1 MPGPHSP
8 FDIKHGRRGLAL
20 VFVGCFAASFGLL
33 ATFAGGAARS
43 VTAGLSQF
51 AFNVAL
57 AAVAAYL
64 AMSVAA
70 MLGARRLGRENAQMR
85 TALDSMAQGL
95 CMFDANERLVV
106 CNKQY
111 HEMYG
116 LERGDV
122 LPGATLTD
130 VLQRRVAKG
139 TFSKD
144 PVQYRKEFLAEIAKG
159 RTKVHEVKSS
169 EGRILLVMNHPM
181 VGGGWIGT
189 HEDITERRKA
199 EQQHTTMQQQE
210 ERRAVVENAISAFR
224 RRAETLLQSAAANAN
239 QMRSTAAN
247 LFNTSGRTS
256 QRADDAV
263 HTSNKAAGNVESAA
277 LAADEL
283 ARSIA
288 EIEQR
293 VGQTADVVR
302 LAVSEAQGAN
312 HDIEALAKTAQS
324 IGDVVKL
331 IRNIA
336 GQTNLLALNAT
347 IEAARA
353 GEAGR
358 GFAVVASEVKSL
370 AVQTAKATEDISRQI
385 LEVQNSTGK
394 AVEAIGRVAHRMR
407 EIDNHTSAV
416 AQSVQQQSAATGE
429 ISQNVVGAAD
439 GTKLIVSV
447 LNEVAGATTETQRSA
462 QSVLTA
468 SESVEEVAT
477 NLRSEVEH
485 FLTKVAV

>member
-1 MPGPHSP
+1 MIGSRPLSH
-8 FDIKHGRRGLAL
+8 IKTGWRSLALIGAGCFGLA
-20 VFVGCFAASFGLL
+20 FGLL
-33 ATFAGGAARS
+33 TVFTGEPLKASIGELPDL
-43 VTAGLSQF
+43 V
-51 AFNVAL
+51 FNIAL
-57 AAVAAYL
+57 AAVIAYAATSACCVL
-64 AMSVAA
+64 AVGN
-70 MLGARRLGRENAQMR
+70 LRRENMQMR
-85 TALDSMAQGL
+85 TALNSMAQGL
-95 CMFDANERLVV
+95 CMFNRDERLVV

-111 HEMYG
+111 YEMYG
-116 LERGDV
+116 LAPEDV
-122 LPGATLTD
+122 LPGTTLTE
-130 VLQRRVAKG
+130 VLNRRVAKG

-144 PVQYRKEFLAEIAKG
+144 PVQYRKEFLTEIASG
-159 RTKVHEVKSS
+159 RTKVHEVKSTN
-169 EGRILLVMNHPM
+169 GRLLLVMNHPM
-181 VGGGWIGT
+181 PGGGWIGT

-199 EQQHTTMQQQE
+199 EQQHATIQQQE
-210 ERRAVVENAISAFR
+210 ERRAKIESAISAFR
-224 RRAETLLQSAAANAN
+224 QRAESLLQSVATNAN

-263 HTSNKAAGNVESAA
+263 QTSNKAAGNVESAA
-277 LAADEL
+277 FAADEL
-283 ARSIA
+283 SRSIG
-288 EIEQR
+288 EIERR
-293 VGQTADVVR
+293 VEQTADVVR
-302 LAVSEAQGAN
+302 LAVTEAQGAN
-312 HDIEALAKTAQS
+312 DDIEALAKTAQN
-324 IGDVVKL
+324 IDDVIKL
-331 IRNIA
+331 IRSIA

-385 LEVQNSTGK
+385 LEVQKSTGK

-416 AQSVQQQSAATGE
+416 AQSVQQQSMATGE

-447 LNEVAGATTETQRSA
+447 LNEVAGATTETQHSA

-468 SESVEEVAT
+468 SEAVEEVAAS
-477 NLRSEVEH
+477 LRDEVEC